1 MGHINLL
8 TTFGDKKGSK
18 TIMIR
23 YLLVIV
29 FTSYNI
35 LFGWPTFNELG
46 DIISTPHL
54 TMKFLSTSGK
64 IITVRADQAT
74 TRECYAASLKIAKG
88 KKGGRAQSTI
98 VACTSLTNNLGEA
111 ELDPREEELRVEPT
125 EEVKPFQLSNEP
137 SYCTKLG
144 CQMSREGKESIA
156 QVLTENV
163 NLFPWST

>member
-125 EEVKPFQLSNEP
+125 EEDLNHNFVKITLQFLHIHLEES
-137 SYCTKLG
+137 KLLVKAFNLLL
-144 CQMSREGKESIA
+144 EVFSII
-156 QVLTENV
+156 LD
-163 NLFPWST
+163 